1 MSARNS
7 RRDATE
13 RVLPPEE
20 QQAKINEVKKLMG
33 PETSFGGKIPGV
45 FNYEDYSQRR
55 MEACGNKERYM
66 RLAVKMVFRLNKF
79 AVVSMRT
86 CYRSVRNYPF
96 LSGLLCLLILLY
108 RSSPFLFS
116 LLLSASP
123 VLICTAVLLGTLLS
137 FGQPNIPEFETEEK
151 VSRDVA
157 SLRYGILDN
166 ATVVAKEDDGFT
178 VESFEG
184 NGVGNSY
191 VERYSEEE
199 RKTSKLDE
207 HAGFV
212 GFAPVIDEQN
222 HEIEFEKGSVEVFE
236 RGGVE
241 EFEKGEG
248 EKTITERE
256 FHSSELEERGEIYE
270 RDLDVKSSAT
280 DGENVIENQL
290 LAAQSMRN
298 EVFEVEDPNIS
309 IELVHKGD
317 NLNSSLSDKDDHD
330 ENDYDSLG
338 SDSDRAESS
347 SPDASMADIMP
358 LLDELHPLLNS
369 EAPQPAHM
377 SNEESDASSEQSCKS
392 NGECVMSD
400 DEAKVQGEE
409 RGVAED
415 EDDEDDEDDEG
426 MQEEK
431 EDESKSAIKWTEDD
445 QKNLMDLGSLE
456 LERNQRLESL
466 IARRRARNNM
476 RMLAGKNLIDLDG
489 FDLPSNV
496 PPISTTRHNPFD
508 PSYDSYDNMGLPP
521 IPGSAPSILLPRRNP
536 FDLPYD
542 PNEEKPDLKSDD
554 FEQEFFPPQQ
564 KDIFRRHESFSVG
577 PSNFAISK
585 LEQQNIR
592 WKPYF
597 MPEKIAAEGTSYSP
611 LERQFS
617 EVDES
622 KLSCVS
628 DTESMTSIPDQD
640 DKKPD
645 ESQSFLETATGSYF
659 DSSASGIEHENEPW
673 EFIGSEDCVQE
684 NRDVHHEVIEITLG
698 STESHLESQSRPT
711 EIGAADTPVEINA
724 SEIHSKNVLVETN
737 FSSNSSLCSLSEEVN
752 ETPFEFKTDEGK
764 LSSLQAEESGIDTT
778 SITMLTAVEED
789 ANFKN
794 ASEVLADNQHK
805 EPVYD
810 SSPKAKGKESEVH
823 SEIEQDVTSSLK
835 DMHDDS
841 SELHKVDKNEQ
852 ESREVSEFIVHE
864 VTKVESPKHDTN
876 YDAQNLA
883 VAPEL
888 LVEHVS
894 IDSGLSFSDIASV
907 ERVIVGDVMEE
918 KDQWTSHEEG
928 SIDGIHKVED
938 ENLDSSPSSDQISSR
953 SLIFT
958 EPENQLSS
966 AVIHVSS
973 DIGSPSN
980 PKHVEMH
987 ETLNNE
993 ESPEVEQTKICR
1005 SSSSDSSSVEEVIL
1019 QTDVIFHTEQSTTSI
1034 SHHGSEIPARDVN
1047 DPVETIDSVA
1057 TSYDNLTTTNV
1068 TIPGSQEQKNTPV
1081 VDEQVSLISLPS
1093 TFPSELDQVEERAMN
1108 VKEFVRSEQDII
1120 ESSSVEPHTESEA
1133 LQDLD
1138 IKIDSSDS
1146 STPNVAL
1153 ENISPVT
1160 ELEQSWS
1167 DKPMVDDLS
1176 NCEDTEE
1183 PGVLL
1188 TDSAAEVISE
1198 NITPEVHEDIST
1210 ALSSVDSDSSS
1221 SSSDHDFRSLNT
1233 GRDPKD
1239 DIVDEV
1245 VFEDREEFSRH
1256 LDYLAETFGPRFS
1269 EKMTREEVY
1278 EITDIDEGLLLEL
1291 DEVGDFSVK
1300 EVGEP
1305 VLEEKVLSEEAQAER
1320 FELGSNSNPTEAKS
1334 DIPILE
1340 ARSLDDINLAFRQL
1354 HEGVDVEDVI
1364 LPSAIESLINEL
1376 NPEASS
1382 DLEVVEAR
1390 SLGDIHVALT
1400 QVSKDNIGESSSSS
1414 NNLEA
1419 KSDIPMLEA
1428 KSLDDINLAFRQLHE
1443 GVDVEDIILPSAIE
1457 SQINELN
1464 PEASSD
1470 LEVVEARSLGDIH
1483 VALTQVSKD
1492 NIGESSSSSNNL
1504 EAKSDIPMLEAKSLD
1519 DINLAFRQLHE
1530 GVDVEDVILPSAIES
1545 QIDELNPE
1553 SSSDLEVVEA
1563 SSLGDIHVALTQVS
1577 KYNIGESSS
1586 SSNNLEAKSNIPMLE
1601 ARSLDDINLAF
1612 RQLHEGVDVEDV
1624 VLPSAIESQINE
1636 LNPEESLDLEDV
1648 EARSLEDIHV
1658 ALTQVSKNNI
1668 DESSSSSNNLE
1679 AKSDIPIL
1687 EARSLDDINL
1697 AFRQLHEG
1705 VDVEDVILPSA
1716 IESQINEVNPEASS
1730 DLEDVEARSL
1740 EDIHVALT
1748 QVSKK
1753 NIDESSSSSNNLEAK
1768 SDIPILEAR
1777 SLDDIN
1783 LAFRQLHE
1791 GVDVEDV
1798 ILPSAIESQIN
1809 ELNPEA
1815 SSDLEDVEARSLE
1828 DIHVALTQVSKN
1840 NIDESSSSSNNL
1852 EAKSDIPILE
1862 ARSLDDI
1869 NLAFR
1874 QLHEGVDVEDVILPS
1889 AIESQINELN
1899 PEASSDLEVV
1909 EARSVGDIHVALMQL
1924 SENSIVESGSTS
1936 NPTETKSDIPI
1947 LEARSLDD
1955 INLAFRQLHEGVD
1968 LEDVILPS
1976 AVENQIK
1983 EESKAET
1990 SSDLEVVEAKSLGDI
2005 HVALMLQASEKNL
2018 NELPTSSVSNDPSKG
2033 GLEPYGVDSNIETVP
2048 SNTTN
2053 VDKPADIVDEKSLN
2067 PKVSA
2072 SRTKDKKAKSG
2083 KSESGSSSSS
2093 SSSSS
2098 DSD

>member
-1 MSARNS
+1 MGFNYG
-7 RRDATE
+7 
-13 RVLPPEE
+13 VLYF
-20 QQAKINEVKKLMG
+20 QINEVKKLMG

-45 FNYEDYSQRR
+45 FTYEDYSQRR
-55 MEACGNKERYM
+55 MEACGNRERYM
-66 RLAVKMVFRLNKF
+66 RLAVKMVFRINKF

-96 LSGLLCLLILLY
+96 LSALLCLLILLY

-116 LLLSASP
+116 LLVSASP

-157 SLRYGILDN
+157 SLRSGILDN

-184 NGVGNSY
+184 NEVGNSY

-222 HEIEFEKGSVEVFE
+222 REIEFEKGSVEVFE

-248 EKTITERE
+248 EKTVTERE

-309 IELVHKGD
+309 IEHVHKGD

-377 SNEESDASSEQSCKS
+377 SNEVSDASSEQSCKS
-392 NGECVMSD
+392 DGECVMSD
-400 DEAKVQGEE
+400 DEAKIHGEK

-597 MPEKIAAEGTSYSP
+597 MPEKIAAERTSCSP

-622 KLSCVS
+622 KLSSVS

-645 ESQSFLETATGSYF
+645 ESQSFLEAATGSYF

-752 ETPFEFKTDEGK
+752 ETPFEFKTDEVK

-778 SITMLTAVEED
+778 SLTMSTAVEED
-789 ANFKN
+789 ADFKN

-810 SSPKAKGKESEVH
+810 SSPKAKGELSFSLVYYNAYTELTNMHSSLFTDTIASFSGKESEVH

-864 VTKVESPKHDTN
+864 VAKVESPKHDTN

-888 LVEHVS
+888 LVEHVT

-918 KDQWTSHEEG
+918 KDQLTSHEEG

-953 SLIFT
+953 CLTFT

-966 AVIHVSS
+966 AEIHVSS

-1019 QTDVIFHTEQSTTSI
+1019 QTDVICHTEQPTTSI
-1034 SHHGSEIPARDVN
+1034 SHRGSEIPAQDVN
-1047 DPVETIDSVA
+1047 DLVETTDSVA
-1057 TSYDNLTTTNV
+1057 TAYDNLTTTNA
-1068 TIPGSQEQKNTPV
+1068 TITGSPEQKTTPV

-1093 TFPSELDQVEERAMN
+1093 TFPSELDQVEERSMN
-1108 VKEFVRSEQDII
+1108 VKEFVRSEQDIV

-1153 ENISPVT
+1153 EDISPVT

-1176 NCEDTEE
+1176 NSEDTE
-1183 PGVLL
+1183 VSVARLL
-1188 TDSAAEVISE
+1188 I
-1198 NITPEVHEDIST
+1198 
-1210 ALSSVDSDSSS
+1210 
-1221 SSSDHDFRSLNT
+1221 FLNT
-1233 GRDPKD
+1233 
-1239 DIVDEV
+1239 
-1245 VFEDREEFSRH
+1245 F
-1256 LDYLAETFGPRFS
+1256 
-1269 EKMTREEVY
+1269 
-1278 EITDIDEGLLLEL
+1278 
-1291 DEVGDFSVK
+1291 
-1300 EVGEP
+1300 
-1305 VLEEKVLSEEAQAER
+1305 
-1320 FELGSNSNPTEAKS
+1320 FEL
-1334 DIPILE
+1334 
-1340 ARSLDDINLAFRQL
+1340 
-1354 HEGVDVEDVI
+1354 
-1364 LPSAIESLINEL
+1364 
-1376 NPEASS
+1376 
-1382 DLEVVEAR
+1382 
-1390 SLGDIHVALT
+1390 
-1400 QVSKDNIGESSSSS
+1400 
-1414 NNLEA
+1414 
-1419 KSDIPMLEA
+1419 M
-1428 KSLDDINLAFRQLHE
+1428 
-1443 GVDVEDIILPSAIE
+1443 
-1457 SQINELN
+1457 
-1464 PEASSD
+1464 
-1470 LEVVEARSLGDIH
+1470 
-1483 VALTQVSKD
+1483 
-1492 NIGESSSSSNNL
+1492 
-1504 EAKSDIPMLEAKSLD
+1504 
-1519 DINLAFRQLHE
+1519 
-1530 GVDVEDVILPSAIES
+1530 
-1545 QIDELNPE
+1545 
-1553 SSSDLEVVEA
+1553 
-1563 SSLGDIHVALTQVS
+1563 
-1577 KYNIGESSS
+1577 
-1586 SSNNLEAKSNIPMLE
+1586 
-1601 ARSLDDINLAF
+1601 
-1612 RQLHEGVDVEDV
+1612 
-1624 VLPSAIESQINE
+1624 VLF
-1636 LNPEESLDLEDV
+1636 LL
-1648 EARSLEDIHV
+1648 
-1658 ALTQVSKNNI
+1658 
-1668 DESSSSSNNLE
+1668 
-1679 AKSDIPIL
+1679 
-1687 EARSLDDINL
+1687 
-1697 AFRQLHEG
+1697 
-1705 VDVEDVILPSA
+1705 
-1716 IESQINEVNPEASS
+1716 
-1730 DLEDVEARSL
+1730 
-1740 EDIHVALT
+1740 
-1748 QVSKK
+1748 
-1753 NIDESSSSSNNLEAK
+1753 
-1768 SDIPILEAR
+1768 
-1777 SLDDIN
+1777 
-1783 LAFRQLHE
+1783 
-1791 GVDVEDV
+1791 
-1798 ILPSAIESQIN
+1798 
-1809 ELNPEA
+1809 
-1815 SSDLEDVEARSLE
+1815 
-1828 DIHVALTQVSKN
+1828 
-1840 NIDESSSSSNNL
+1840 
-1852 EAKSDIPILE
+1852 
-1862 ARSLDDI
+1862 
-1869 NLAFR
+1869 
-1874 QLHEGVDVEDVILPS
+1874 
-1889 AIESQINELN
+1889 
-1899 PEASSDLEVV
+1899 
-1909 EARSVGDIHVALMQL
+1909 
-1924 SENSIVESGSTS
+1924 
-1936 NPTETKSDIPI
+1936 
-1947 LEARSLDD
+1947 
-1955 INLAFRQLHEGVD
+1955 
-1968 LEDVILPS
+1968 
-1976 AVENQIK
+1976 
-1983 EESKAET
+1983 
-1990 SSDLEVVEAKSLGDI
+1990 
-2005 HVALMLQASEKNL
+2005 
-2018 NELPTSSVSNDPSKG
+2018 
-2033 GLEPYGVDSNIETVP
+2033 
-2048 SNTTN
+2048 
-2053 VDKPADIVDEKSLN
+2053 
-2067 PKVSA
+2067 
-2072 SRTKDKKAKSG
+2072 
-2083 KSESGSSSSS
+2083 
-2093 SSSSS
+2093 
-2098 DSD
+2098 